1 MTYIYS
7 YGMMMLCWQTLPE
20 DRPSFKE
27 LYLTISNH
35 IEHIAGY
42 LQLGINPFTG
52 REMGEGEGEGGS
64 VVGRK
69 GETQQHEE
77 EEEVQEEEE
86 IEEDDSNLSI
96 KLISSSV

>member
-1 MTYIYS
+1 
-7 YGMMMLCWQTLPE
+7 MLCWQTIPE

-52 REMGEGEGEGGS
+52 REMGDGEGGS
-64 VVGRK
+64 VGGRK
-69 GETQQHEE
+69 GETQQQEE
-77 EEEVQEEEE
+77 EEELEEV
-86 IEEDDSNLSI
+86 EEDDSNISI